1 VSQAQ
6 GCLPLPSIIALVE
19 QLSGGRRYRLSWPDV
34 RQLLDDLTEG
44 HIWLR
49 YPMPSNCKVFRGR
62 VNRSP
67 VPFSNVKDFRSR
79 KAEDVG
85 EYGRCHQPSRSIYY
99 AALNLDTVLAELE
112 PDVGD
117 FVHVAVASPK
127 ENKSVNLVAIGEIEH
142 IRRYGVPLLGGQVTI
157 ETFGKLLE
165 DSHKEE
171 NLARIFVDAFLSDV
185 FIAPARGQR
194 DYKLTSALSDIILSA
209 ENEGDPICQGFAYPS
224 VAHKGGLNFA
234 FEGSCFPD
242 HMEISEC
249 MVFRIV
255 DYLGYGIYGR
265 VQVAKSRCVSADGSI
280 DWE

>member
-1 VSQAQ
+1 MSRAQ
-6 GCLPLPSIIALVE
+6 DRLLLSSIVVLIE
-19 QLSGGRRYRLSWPDV
+19 QLSGGSRHRLPWSDV

-44 HIWLR
+44 HVWLG
-49 YPMPSNCKVFRGR
+49 YPIPSKCKVFRGR
-62 VNRSP
+62 VNKNP
-67 VPFSNVKDFRSR
+67 VPFSNVKDLRNR
-79 KAEDVG
+79 KAEDVV
-85 EYGRCHQPSRSIYY
+85 EYGRCHQPFRSIYY
-99 AALNLDTVLAELE
+99 ASLNLDTVFAELE

-117 FVHVAVASPK
+117 FVHVAVAGPK
-127 ENKSVNLVAIGEIEH
+127 DNQLVNLVAIGEIEH

-157 ETFGKLLE
+157 ETFGKILE

-185 FIAPARGQR
+185 FISPARGQR
-194 DYKLTSALSDIILSA
+194 GYKLTSALSDIILSA
-209 ENEGDPICQGFAYPS
+209 ENEGDPIFQGFAYPS
-224 VAHKGGLNFA
+224 VAHRGGLNFA

>member
-1 VSQAQ
+1 MSRAQ
-6 GCLPLPSIIALVE
+6 DRLPLSSIIALLE
-19 QLSGGRRYRLSWPDV
+19 QLSGGSRHRLPWSDV
-34 RQLLDDLTEG
+34 RQLLDDLTGG

-62 VNRSP
+62 VNKNP
-67 VPFSNVKDFRSR
+67 VPFTSVKDLRNR
-79 KAEDVG
+79 KAEEVG
-85 EYGRCHQPSRSIYY
+85 EYGRCHQPFRSIYY
-99 AALNLDTVLAELE
+99 ASLNLDTVLAELE

-127 ENKSVNLVAIGEIEH
+127 DNESVNLVAIGEIEH

-165 DSHKEE
+165 PSHEEE
-171 NLARIFVDAFLSDV
+171 NLARIVVDAFLSDV
-185 FIAPARGQR
+185 FIAPARGQL

-209 ENEGDPICQGFAYPS
+209 EHEGKRICDGFAYPS
-224 VAHKGGLNFA
+224 VAHRGGLNFA

-242 HMEISEC
+242 RMEISEC
-249 MVFRIV
+249 MVFQIV

-265 VQVAKSRCVSADGSI
+265 VQVAKSTCVFADGLI
-280 DWE
+280 DWA